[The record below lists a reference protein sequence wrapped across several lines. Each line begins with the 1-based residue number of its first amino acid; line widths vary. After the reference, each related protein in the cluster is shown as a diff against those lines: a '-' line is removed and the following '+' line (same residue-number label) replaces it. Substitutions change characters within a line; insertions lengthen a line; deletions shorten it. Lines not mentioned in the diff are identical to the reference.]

1 MDPKI
6 VVPLVLLDVALV
18 VAAARLAGKLARRFG
33 QPAVIG
39 EIAAGIALGPTLLG
53 LLPGDLD
60 MLLFPPEVRSHLNV
74 IAQLGLALFMF
85 IVGLEI
91 DVSLI
96 RGRGRAA
103 GAVAAGSMV
112 LPLVLGVGAAMLV
125 YPHHA
130 TAGGKP
136 VPQAAFVLFLGVAM
150 AITAL
155 PVLARILTERGMQ
168 RTRVGVLALACAAID
183 DVLGWSLLAVV
194 VAVAAGGDPAGVGR
208 ILALTV
214 AFALVAFLLV
224 RPLLAR
230 LVGRYEQA
238 GGLTPDVLACVL
250 VGLLLSAVITEEI
263 GIHAIFGAFVFGAIM
278 PRRGAAGLTRALL
291 ERLEQVSLLL
301 LLPVFFVVAGLGVNV
316 GAIGLDGL
324 WQLGL
329 ILVAAIVGKV
339 VGATVAART
348 QRLPRREA
356 TTLGLMMNT
365 RGLTEIVILQVGLQ
379 LGLLDQT
386 MYTLMVLMALITTS
400 MTGPLLRF
408 VYPTRVLERE
418 LAAADRAAAG
428 DETAYTILVGVP
440 DERAADL
447 ADIAAQLA
455 VPGTP
460 TRLVLARLLP
470 AAPPLEVGSGV
481 GSDLDAIA
489 TAGETTRRLAGR
501 GYGPDVRGT
510 SIVRFATDPATDLA
524 ALAATL
530 RADVTVSLLR
540 DGPAAALP
548 GHVTDVQVRLG
559 RGPSS
564 AGPLSVLVDGTPA
577 GRTAARVGAVL
588 ATRAGR
594 AVTVDATEGRRAG
607 RQATAAA
614 EALARLGVEVVGAGP
629 GGMVVAPAGTVSAPD
644 ADVTVLSVRPD
655 DTDRDD
661 ELEQVLE
668 RTGLVATPAVQGR
681 STQGRSVQGQS

>member
-6 VVPLVLLDVALV
+6 VVPLVLLDVAVV

-60 MLLFPPEVRSHLNV
+60 MLLFPPEVRGHLNV

-112 LPLVLGVGAAMLV
+112 LPLILGAGVAMLL
-125 YPHHA
+125 YPYHA

-136 VPQAAFVLFLGVAM
+136 VSQAAFVLFLGVAM

-194 VAVAAGGDPAGVGR
+194 VAVAAGGNPAGVGR

-250 VGLLLSAVITEEI
+250 VGLLVSAVITEEI

-278 PRRGAAGLTRALL
+278 PRRGAAGLTRAIL

-339 VGATVAART
+339 VGATLAART

-356 TTLGLMMNT
+356 TTLGLLMNT

-408 VYPTRVLERE
+408 AYPARVLERE

-428 DETAYTILVGVP
+428 DETAYTVLVGVP
-440 DERAADL
+440 DGRAADL
-447 ADIAAQLA
+447 ADIAARLA
-455 VPGTP
+455 APGSP

-470 AAPPLEVGSGV
+470 APPPLEVGSGV

-489 TAGETTRRLAGR
+489 TASEDTRRLAER
-501 GYGPDVRGT
+501 VYGADVRGT
-510 SIVRFATDPATDLA
+510 SVVRFATDPATDLA
-524 ALAATL
+524 VLAATL
-530 RADVTVSLLR
+530 NADVVVSLVG
-540 DGPAAALP
+540 DGRSVGLP
-548 GHVTDVQVRLG
+548 GHATDVRVRLG
-559 RGPSS
+559 HEPLA
-564 AGPLSVLVDGTPA
+564 AGPVSVLVDGTPA
-577 GRTAARVGAVL
+577 GRTAARLGAVL
-588 ATRAGR
+588 AARTGR
-594 AVTVDATEGRRAG
+594 AVTVGAGEGRRAG
-607 RQATAAA
+607 RQATATG
-614 EALARLGVEVVGAGP
+614 EALARLGVEVVDGGP
-629 GGMVVAPAGTVSAPD
+629 GGLVVAAAD
-644 ADVTVLSVRPD
+644 ADLTGLDDGATVLSVQPD

-661 ELEQVLE
+661 ELDQVLA
-668 RTGLVATPAVQGR
+668 RTGLGTAPSPAVQG
-681 STQGRSVQGQS
+681 QS